1 MSKNQE
7 EFINNLVSILANISN
22 EDEMLGFL
30 HDLLT
35 EKEMENLAIRLNC
48 AHLLYSGKTYSE
60 VIKETKI
67 SSTTLSRISRCLRQG
82 KGYNSVLKGKK
93 KEQLKI

>member
-1 MSKNQE
+1 MSKNQDE
-7 EFINNLVSILANISN
+7 LLNNLVSVLTNISDK
-22 EDEMLGFL
+22 DEMLDFL

-35 EKEMENLAIRLNC
+35 EKKMENLAIRLNC

-82 KGYNSVLKGKK
+82 NGYNSVLKGKK
-93 KEQLKI
+93 KE